1 MMRCALHIDPRARRL
16 PLPFGISSCCDGS
29 GIGTGLGL
37 STGGGRGTGTGG
49 GGLGLGGGGGG
60 GLGGGGDGD
69 GLLKSIMSP
78 FHLTGFRDGLLR
90 DVSLAP
96 WGS

>member
-29 GIGTGLGL
+29 GIGIGIGTGLGL
-37 STGGGRGTGTGG
+37 SAGGGRGTGT
-49 GGLGLGGGGGG
+49 GGGGGG